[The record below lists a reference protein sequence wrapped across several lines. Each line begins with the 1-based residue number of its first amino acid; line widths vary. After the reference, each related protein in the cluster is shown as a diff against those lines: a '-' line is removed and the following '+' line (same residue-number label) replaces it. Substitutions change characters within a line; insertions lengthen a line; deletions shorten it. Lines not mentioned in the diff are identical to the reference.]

1 MSHSYELHTSFLI
14 FLFTKQCQKKGKD
27 IIGSK
32 EQSSGQFNTSS
43 FLVEDEIGMLLCLIP
58 KGKGKG
64 TEDWKLFTFRREQ
77 TVVGRIDG
85 QKARGLSNSA
95 LC

>member
-1 MSHSYELHTSFLI
+1 MNFTLHFLFSFLRSNV
-14 FLFTKQCQKKGKD
+14 KRRGKD

-43 FLVEDEIGMLLCLIP
+43 FLVEDEIGMLLRLIP

-77 TVVGRIDG
+77 TVVGRIVG
-85 QKARGLSNSA
+85 KKQEVFPTQ
-95 LC
+95 LCVKI